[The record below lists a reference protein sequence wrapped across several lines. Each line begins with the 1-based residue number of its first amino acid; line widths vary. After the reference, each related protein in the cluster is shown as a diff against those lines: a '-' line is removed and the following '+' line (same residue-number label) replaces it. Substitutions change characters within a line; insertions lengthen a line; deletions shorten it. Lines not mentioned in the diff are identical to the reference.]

1 MYLRLNV
8 INSAG
13 VRAPAPSSIFC
24 EKSHLAELLECYSYY
39 SSYSLKKI

>member
-8 INSAG
+8 INSAD
-13 VRAPAPSSIFC
+13 VQAPAPFC